1 MKLSQ
6 SASYAV
12 NATVRLAEQ
21 GSRTPLSCGKLADE
35 GQMPERFLL
44 QILRDLAKKG
54 ILHSAR
60 GGSGGFTL
68 DRDPKEI
75 TLLDLVEAIDGPL
88 TPSIPP
94 MNTLPLDSAEMLR
107 NAMRTITES
116 TRRQLAAITLSDLVR
131 ARSAKG
137 QLQTAILSDQSQ
149 SSLMAADL

>member
-6 SASYAV
+6 SATYAV
-12 NATVRLAEQ
+12 NAAVRLAEQ
-21 GSRTPLSCGKLADE
+21 GRRMPLSCGKLAND

-60 GGSGGFTL
+60 GGGGGFTL
-68 DRDPKEI
+68 DRDPQEI

-88 TPSIPP
+88 TPAVPS
-94 MNTLPLDSAEMLR
+94 MNSLPADSAALLR
-107 NAMRTITES
+107 DAMRQITET
-116 TRRQLAAITLSDLVR
+116 TRHQLAAITLSDLVR
-131 ARSAKG
+131 ARSGGGRLEA
-137 QLQTAILSDQSQ
+137 ASLSDQGQ

>member
-6 SASYAV
+6 SATYAV
-12 NATVRLAEQ
+12 NAAVRLAEQ
-21 GSRTPLSCGKLADE
+21 GRRMPLSCGRLAND

-60 GGSGGFTL
+60 GGGGGFTL
-68 DRDPKEI
+68 DRDPSEI

-88 TPSIPP
+88 VPSVPS
-94 MNTLPLDSAEMLR
+94 MNSLPADSAEMLR
-107 NAMRTITES
+107 TAMQQITET
-116 TRRQLAAITLSDLVR
+116 TRHQLAAITLSDLVR
-131 ARSAKG
+131 ARSVGGRFQA
-137 QLQTAILSDQSQ
+137 ASLSDQCQ